1 MSWIS
6 SERSTHD
13 LQETK
18 SKVEDVDGQVVS
30 SQANLERVEGCRVD
44 KRAEASRACA
54 QIRDLAEQFDHAN
67 SSSSRIQDETAASY
81 PASANVLGTKKSAQ
95 LVFAL
100 DDVSLQTW
108 LYQEICWVEHMKE
121 QMGAIKKE
129 QAELTDKV
137 TMLELD
143 RKRVADEE
151 ALFCVERAETKTLRA
166 ENKDLRDQVAV
177 ITTEVDNPM

>member
-1 MSWIS
+1 
-6 SERSTHD
+6 
-13 LQETK
+13 
-18 SKVEDVDGQVVS
+18 
-30 SQANLERVEGCRVD
+30 
-44 KRAEASRACA
+44 
-54 QIRDLAEQFDHAN
+54 
-67 SSSSRIQDETAASY
+67 
-81 PASANVLGTKKSAQ
+81 
-95 LVFAL
+95 
-100 DDVSLQTW
+100 
-108 LYQEICWVEHMKE
+108 MKE